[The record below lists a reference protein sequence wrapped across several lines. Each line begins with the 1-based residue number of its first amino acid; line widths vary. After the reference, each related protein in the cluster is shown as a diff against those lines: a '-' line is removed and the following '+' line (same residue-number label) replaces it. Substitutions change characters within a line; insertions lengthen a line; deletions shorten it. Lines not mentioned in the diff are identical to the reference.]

1 MAATTLLLVPGDD
14 NPEAAPTKPGGKPG
28 GERRQRPVTS
38 PEAALQHLLAAA
50 RPVAEIERVATLAAL
65 ARVLAEAQYS
75 SIQVPPSDN
84 SAMDGYVVAAA
95 DIPPDSETRLP
106 VVQRIP
112 AGHSGAPLSRGTAA
126 RIFTGGPIPEGGDA
140 VVMQERCRLE
150 HGLVCIRGPV
160 EAGEHVRRAGED
172 ITKGERLLDAR
183 TRLRPQDLGL
193 AASVGLAELP
203 VFRKLR
209 VAIFST
215 GDELLEPGQD
225 LTEGAIYNSNRY
237 ALHASLSALGC
248 EVLDLGIVQDRREA
262 TRDALLDGA
271 AEADLVITTGGVSV
285 GDEDHVRN
293 ALQEVGEL
301 DFWRIAIKPGKPLAF
316 GRIGT
321 TPFLGLPGNPV
332 AAFVTFC
339 LFARPFILR
348 LQGVEDVIPTPTRAA
363 LLSAYSTRPSNRC
376 EYVRARLQRDK
387 DGSAGIAIHPH
398 QGSGILSTTSWANG
412 LALIP
417 ADTVIER
424 GALVDF
430 LPFGELFS

>member
-1 MAATTLLLVPGDD
+1 MGTATSLSVPGDHKR
-14 NPEAAPTKPGGKPG
+14 EAARARCT
-28 GERRQRPVTS
+28 GERKQRPVTS
-38 PEAALQHLLAAA
+38 PEAALERLLSAAQ
-50 RPVAEIERVATLAAL
+50 PVVEIERIAILSAL

-75 SIQVPPSDN
+75 SIQVPPTDN
-84 SAMDGYVVAAA
+84 SAMDGYVVTAA
-95 DIPPDSETRLP
+95 DIPADSEVQLP

-112 AGHSGAPLSRGTAA
+112 AGHSGTPLGRGTAA

-140 VVMQERCRLE
+140 VVMQERCRVE
-150 HGLVCIRGPV
+150 HGMVCIRGPV
-160 EAGEHVRRAGED
+160 EAGEHVRRGGED
-172 ITKGERLLDAR
+172 IAKGERLLAAR

-215 GDELLEPGQD
+215 GNELLEPGQD

-237 ALHASLSALGC
+237 ALHASLAALGC
-248 EVLDLGIVQDRREA
+248 QVLDLGIVEDRRQA
-262 TRDALLDGA
+262 TCNALLNGA

-285 GDEDHVRN
+285 GDEDHVRS
-293 ALQEVGEL
+293 ALKEDGTLE
-301 DFWRIAIKPGKPLAF
+301 FWRIAIKPGKPLAF
-316 GRIGT
+316 GHIGA

-348 LQGVEDVIPTPTRAA
+348 LQGVEDVMPTPTRAA
-363 LLSAYSTRPSNRC
+363 VLSAYATRPGKRC

-387 DGSAGIAIHPH
+387 DGTAGIAIHAH

-417 ADTVIER
+417 ADAVIER
-424 GALVDF
+424 GTLVDF
-430 LPFGELFS
+430 LPFGELI

>member
-1 MAATTLLLVPGDD
+1 MGRTILS
-14 NPEAAPTKPGGKPG
+14 AAPRNHKLGPARARSGSD
-28 GERRQRPVTS
+28 RRQRPVTS
-38 PEAALQHLLAAA
+38 PEAALAHLLSAA
-50 RPVAEIERVATLAAL
+50 RPVVEIERVPILAAL
-65 ARVLAEAQYS
+65 ARVLAETQYS
-75 SIQVPPSDN
+75 TIQVPPSDN
-84 SAMDGYVVAAA
+84 SAMDGYVVAAG

-112 AGHSGAPLSRGTAA
+112 AGHRGERLRRGTAA

-140 VVMQERCRLE
+140 VVMQERCRQE
-150 HGLVCIRGPV
+150 DGQVCIRGPV

-172 ITKGERLLDAR
+172 IAIGDRILESR

-215 GDELLEPGQD
+215 GNELLEPGRV
-225 LTEGAIYNSNRY
+225 LTDGAIYNSNRY
-237 ALHASLSALGC
+237 ALHASLVALGC
-248 EVLDLGIVQDRREA
+248 EVLDLRIVEDRLDA
-262 TRDALLDGA
+262 TRDALLNGA
-271 AEADLVITTGGVSV
+271 AGADLVITTGGVSV
-285 GDEDHVRN
+285 GEEDHVRI

-316 GRIGT
+316 GHIES

-348 LQGVEDVIPTPTRAA
+348 LQGVEDVMPTPTQAPI
-363 LLSAYSTRPSNRC
+363 LSDYATRPSKRC
-376 EYVRARLQRDK
+376 EYVRARLERDT
-387 DGSAGIAIHPH
+387 DGSAAIAIHSH
-398 QGSGILSTTSWANG
+398 QGSGVMSSTSWANG

-417 ADTVIER
+417 PDTIIER
-424 GALVDF
+424 GTLVNF
-430 LPFGELFS
+430 LPFAELL

>member
-1 MAATTLLLVPGDD
+1 MGGTTSGAVARDD
-14 NPEAAPTKPGGKPG
+14 HFEPAQSKRTSVS
-28 GERRQRPVTS
+28 RHHSVTS
-38 PEAALQHLLAAA
+38 PEAALERLLSRA
-50 RPVAEIERVATLAAL
+50 RPVIEIERVATLTAL
-65 ARVLAEAQYS
+65 ARVLAEAQTS
-75 SIQVPPSDN
+75 TIQVPPNDN

-95 DIPPDSETRLP
+95 DIPPDAEARLP

-112 AGHSGAPLSRGTAA
+112 AGHKGERLQRGTAA

-150 HGLVCIRGPV
+150 DGRVCIRGPV
-160 EAGEHVRRAGED
+160 RVGEHVRRAGED
-172 ITKGERLLDAR
+172 ISRDEQILEGR

-203 VFRKLR
+203 VYRTLR

-215 GDELLEPGQD
+215 GNELREPGQA
-225 LTEGAIYNSNRY
+225 LTDGALYNSNRY
-237 ALHASLSALGC
+237 ALQASLVALGC
-248 EVLDLGIVQDRREA
+248 EVLDLGIVQDRLEA

-271 AEADLVITTGGVSV
+271 AGADLVITTGGVSV
-285 GDEDHVRN
+285 GEEDHVRI

-316 GRIGT
+316 GHIGT

-348 LQGVEDVIPTPTRAA
+348 LQGVEDVMPTPTRAPIQC
-363 LLSAYSTRPSNRC
+363 AYATRPSKRC
-376 EYVRARLQRDK
+376 EYIRARLERDK
-387 DGSAGIAIHPH
+387 DGSPAIAIYPR
-398 QGSGILSTTSWANG
+398 QGSGVLSSTSWANG
-412 LALIP
+412 LARIP
-417 ADTVIER
+417 ADAVIER
-424 GALVDF
+424 GTLVDF
-430 LPFGELFS
+430 LAFSELL